1 MTNANDT
8 NIEQADLIERS
19 ISNIDAILIVDER
32 LQQLSGMMKVCCS
45 EDFHQY
51 DEQTKNNYLWA
62 CATMVEQA
70 QEASIKLSLANER
83 VKK

>member
-19 ISNIDAILIVDER
+19 KQNIDAINTLDER

-45 EDFHQY
+45 EDFHQN

-70 QEASIKLSLANER
+70 QEASIKLQLS
-83 VKK
+83 